1 MLLEQ
6 QLKKK
11 NPKPAT
17 KMTYSEF
24 KSHLEKKQLSSSYLF
39 VGPEDFL
46 IDDCLKRIVDQVVDP
61 GTKDFNFDVFYGNEI
76 DGGKILDTVNAYPM
90 LSDSRLVV
98 VKDFQ
103 KLPASG
109 LDLLAKYLEKP
120 VSSTKLVLTSP
131 KIDLRNKAFSKIKS
145 RSIYIEFKPL
155 YDNEVPTWIQSYL
168 KGKNLQI
175 SHEAGILIQA
185 RVGNNLRALVNELDK
200 IILNLEGENK
210 IEEADVQ
217 KVVGV
222 SRNFSVFNLNDAI
235 GNRDLNKSLTI
246 LNLII
251 ESGES
256 PTGIVAM
263 ITRHFVN
270 LLKVKGAM
278 TLKKSQNE
286 ITGLTG
292 IPPFF
297 IRKSK
302 EMASNYSSLQFHDIF
317 ESLLQA
323 DLILKTSQQSPQ
335 IALQTLLIKIIND
348 VGADI
353 NFKSLIS

>member
-1 MLLEQ
+1 
-6 QLKKK
+6 
-11 NPKPAT
+11 
-17 KMTYSEF
+17 MTYSEF
-24 KSHLEKKQLSSSYLF
+24 KSQLEKKQLSNSYLF

-46 IDDCLKRIVDQVVDP
+46 IDDCLKRIIEQVVDP
-61 GTKDFNFDVFYGNEI
+61 GTKDFNFDVFYGNEV

-103 KLPASG
+103 KLPAAG

-131 KIDLRNKAFSKIKS
+131 KIDLRNKAFSRIKS
-145 RSIYIEFKPL
+145 KSTYIEFKPL
-155 YDNEVPTWIQSYL
+155 YDNEIPAWIQNYL

-175 SHEAGILIQA
+175 SHEAGILIHA

-200 IILNLEGENK
+200 IILNLDGQSR

-217 KVVGV
+217 RVVGV

-246 LNLII
+246 LNLMI

-256 PTGIVAM
+256 PT
-263 ITRHFVN
+263 
-270 LLKVKGAM
+270 
-278 TLKKSQNE
+278 
-286 ITGLTG
+286 
-292 IPPFF
+292 
-297 IRKSK
+297 
-302 EMASNYSSLQFHDIF
+302 
-317 ESLLQA
+317 
-323 DLILKTSQQSPQ
+323 
-335 IALQTLLIKIIND
+335 
-348 VGADI
+348 
-353 NFKSLIS
+353 

>member
-1 MLLEQ
+1 
-6 QLKKK
+6 
-11 NPKPAT
+11 
-17 KMTYSEF
+17 MTYSEF
-24 KSHLEKKQLSSSYLF
+24 ISHLEKKQLSNSYLF

-61 GTKDFNFDVFYGNEI
+61 GTKDFNFDVFYGNEV

-103 KLPASG
+103 KLPSAG

-131 KIDLRNKAFSKIKS
+131 KIDLRNKAFSRIKS
-145 RSIYIEFKPL
+145 KSTYIEFKPL
-155 YDNEVPTWIQSYL
+155 YDNEIPTWIQNYL

-175 SHEAGILIQA
+175 SHEAGILIHA

-200 IILNLEGENK
+200 IILNLEGQSR

-246 LNLII
+246 LNLMI

-263 ITRHFVN
+263 MTRHFVN
-270 LLKVKGAM
+270 LLKVKGAAAQ
-278 TLKKSQNE
+278 KKSQNE
-286 ITGLTG
+286 ISALTG

-302 EMASNYSSLQFHDIF
+302 EMANNYSSQQFHDIF

-323 DLILKTSQQSPQ
+323 DFILKTSQQSPQ

-348 VGADI
+348 VGANI
-353 NFKSLIS
+353 NFKFQIS

>member
-1 MLLEQ
+1 
-6 QLKKK
+6 
-11 NPKPAT
+11 
-17 KMTYSEF
+17 
-24 KSHLEKKQLSSSYLF
+24 
-39 VGPEDFL
+39 
-46 IDDCLKRIVDQVVDP
+46 
-61 GTKDFNFDVFYGNEI
+61 
-76 DGGKILDTVNAYPM
+76 M

-103 KLPASG
+103 KLPSAG

-120 VSSTKLVLTSP
+120 VASTKLVLTSP
-131 KIDLRNKAFSKIKS
+131 KIDLRNKTFSKIKS
-145 RSIYIEFKPL
+145 KSTYIEFKPL
-155 YDNEVPTWIQSYL
+155 YDNEIPTWIQNYL

-175 SHEAGILIQA
+175 SHEAGILIHA

-200 IILNLEGENK
+200 IILNLEGQSK

-246 LNLII
+246 LNLMI
-251 ESGES
+251 ENGES

-270 LLKVKGAM
+270 LLKVKGAV
-278 TLKKSQNE
+278 TQKKSQNE
-286 ITGLTG
+286 ITALTG

-297 IRKSK
+297 VRKSR
-302 EMASNYSSLQFHDIF
+302 EMANNYSSQQFHDIF

-323 DLILKTSQQSPQ
+323 DFILKTSQQSPQ

-348 VGADI
+348 VGANI
-353 NFKSLIS
+353 NFKFQIS